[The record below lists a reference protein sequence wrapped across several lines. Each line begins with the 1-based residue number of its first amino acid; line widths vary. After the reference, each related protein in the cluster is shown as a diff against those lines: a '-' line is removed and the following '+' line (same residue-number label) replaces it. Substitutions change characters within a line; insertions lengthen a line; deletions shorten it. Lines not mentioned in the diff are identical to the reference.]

1 MSTTPPKKHSV
12 LVIDD
17 HSIVRHGLTLLL
29 QREPDLV
36 VCGEAGTYDE
46 ALAVA
51 AEHRPDI
58 VLVDI
63 TLKDKSGLELIR
75 ELVTRSPEVR
85 CLVLSMH
92 DEAEYADRA
101 LRAGARGYVMK
112 EDADEVVVDAIR
124 HVLKGEIYVSPAMS
138 NRLIHQL
145 SQDKSD
151 RDTSSGVASL
161 TEREREIFECLG
173 MGFSTRK
180 IAEKF
185 TLSERTVEVHRA
197 NIKKKLRAEDAAQV
211 LREAVRWV
219 EGRK

>member
-1 MSTTPPKKHSV
+1 MNPPTQHRI
-12 LVIDD
+12 LVVDD

-29 QREPDLV
+29 KREADLD
-36 VCGEAGTYDE
+36 VCGEAGSFDE
-46 ALAVA
+46 AIAAVA
-51 AEHRPDI
+51 EQQPEV

-63 TLKDKSGLELIR
+63 TLKDRSGLDLIKELIVR
-75 ELVTRSPEVR
+75 HPGIR

-112 EDADEVVVDAIR
+112 EDADEVVVQAIR
-124 HVLKGEIYVSPAMS
+124 HVLKGEIYVSPVMS
-138 NRLIHQL
+138 NRLIHQM

-151 RDTSSGVASL
+151 RDDNIGVASL
-161 TEREREIFECLG
+161 TEREREVFECLG
-173 MGFSTRK
+173 EGLSTRK
-180 IAEKF
+180 IAEKYS
-185 TLSERTVEVHRA
+185 LSERTVEVHRA
-197 NIKKKLRAEDAAQV
+197 NSKKKLRVDDAAQV

>member
-1 MSTTPPKKHSV
+1 MNPPTQHRI
-12 LVIDD
+12 LVVDD

-29 QREPDLV
+29 KREADLD
-36 VCGEAGTYDE
+36 VCGEAGSFDE
-46 ALAVA
+46 AIAAVA
-51 AEHRPDI
+51 EQQPEV

-63 TLKDKSGLELIR
+63 TLKDRSGLDLIKELIVR
-75 ELVTRSPEVR
+75 HPGIR

-112 EDADEVVVDAIR
+112 EDADEVVVQAIR
-124 HVLKGEIYVSPAMS
+124 HVLKGEIYVSPVMS
-138 NRLIHQL
+138 NRLIHQM

-151 RDTSSGVASL
+151 RDDNIGVASL
-161 TEREREIFECLG
+161 TEREREVFECLG
-173 MGFSTRK
+173 EGLSTRK
-180 IAEKF
+180 IAEKYS
-185 TLSERTVEVHRA
+185 LSERTVEVHRA
-197 NIKKKLRAEDAAQV
+197 NIKKKLRVDDVAQV

>member
-1 MSTTPPKKHSV
+1 MNPPTQHRI
-12 LVIDD
+12 LVVDD

-29 QREPDLV
+29 KREADLD
-36 VCGEAGTYDE
+36 VCGEAGSFDE
-46 ALAVA
+46 AIAAVA
-51 AEHRPDI
+51 EQQPEV

-63 TLKDKSGLELIR
+63 TLKDRSGLDLIKELIVR
-75 ELVTRSPEVR
+75 HPGIR

-112 EDADEVVVDAIR
+112 EDADEVVVQAIR
-124 HVLKGEIYVSPAMS
+124 HVLKGEIYVSPVMS
-138 NRLIHQL
+138 NRLIHQM

-151 RDTSSGVASL
+151 RDDQVGIASL
-161 TEREREIFECLG
+161 TEREREVFECLG
-173 MGFSTRK
+173 EGLSTRK
-180 IAEKF
+180 IAEKYS
-185 TLSERTVEVHRA
+185 LSERTVEVHRA
-197 NIKKKLRAEDAAQV
+197 NIKKKLRADDAAQV